1 MDKAPHPLA
10 EVFLMDPTNFDVLE
24 GPGCEGVLGIFN
36 PFVTSWLECFYPGDI
51 MASKPSSKYYGR
63 EFVYKRRLTVQEGW
77 EMQRACGGTLEEM
90 MVKGGG
96 V

>member
-1 MDKAPHPLA
+1 M
-10 EVFLMDPTNFDVLE
+10 F
-24 GPGCEGVLGIFN
+24 
-36 PFVTSWLECFYPGDI
+36 SR
-51 MASKPSSKYYGR
+51 PSSNFYGR
-63 EFVYKRRLTVQEGW
+63 EFVYRRRLTVQEGW